1 MKRRVLFVEDDANF
15 RRVFARLMRE
25 ALAPEQLDVAFV
37 EAGTLAEA
45 RTRLRE
51 GRLHAALIDVTM
63 PDGDGLELVGE
74 INDGGV
80 TRRIPTLVLAA
91 TLETSVAVRALEAGA
106 RGALSKQVSVPE
118 TVDAINRLIDAGRPV
133 AQARPQTDG
142 AASPASS
149 LLPCEFEGDR
159 KAEALMTKVWALLGV
174 VAVLVL
180 VGSAAGCGLVSDQT
194 KQEAKKKVESKAKQA
209 EQKAKQKVEA
219 SQEDLQK

>member
-1 MKRRVLFVEDDANF
+1 LW
-15 RRVFARLMRE
+15 
-25 ALAPEQLDVAFV
+25 
-37 EAGTLAEA
+37 
-45 RTRLRE
+45 
-51 GRLHAALIDVTM
+51 
-63 PDGDGLELVGE
+63 E
-74 INDGGV
+74 INDGGLG
-80 TRRIPTLVLAA
+80 RRIPTLVLAA

-149 LLPCEFEGDR
+149 LLPCEFEGDK

>member
-1 MKRRVLFVEDDANF
+1 MERWVLFVEDDANF
-15 RRVFARLMRE
+15 REVFTRLLRE

-37 EAGTLAEA
+37 EAGSAAEA
-45 RTRLRE
+45 RARLRE
-51 GRLHAALIDVTM
+51 GGLDAALIDITL
-63 PDGDGLELVGE
+63 PDGNGLDLVGE
-74 INDGGV
+74 INDGGLG
-80 TRRIPTLVLAA
+80 RRIPTLVLAA
-91 TLETSVAVRALEAGA
+91 TLETSVAVRAVEAGA